1 MTGKLLVFDTETTAA
16 NPEEARIVSA
26 YLGLLAEDGSILTE
40 KEWIVQPDGWVI
52 PDEAAAIHG
61 ISTEDATERGAP
73 LEDVLREICQIIA
86 TQVGAFYAPLA
97 GQNLQYDLTL
107 LDREMKRLWPGSG
120 VQEVLG
126 EGVVLDS
133 LVIDKEIDKYR
144 KGKRILTAMTA
155 HYGVSLSE
163 EEAHGARA
171 DAVAAG
177 RVIQAM
183 ARHPKGGVLRALPLR
198 VLHQKQIQWKAD
210 QAASLQHYFR
220 TKGGEPDAV
229 VRGEWPYIPAAT
241 AA

>member
-1 MTGKLLVFDTETTAA
+1 MIGKLLTFDTETTSAD
-16 NPEEARIVSA
+16 PEEARIVSA
-26 YLGLLAEDGSILTE
+26 YLGLLAEDGRILLE
-40 KEWIVQPDGWVI
+40 KEWIVRPDGWVI

-61 ISTEDATERGAP
+61 ISTEEATERGAP
-73 LEDVLREICQIIA
+73 LEDVLRELCQIMSD
-86 TQVGAFYAPLA
+86 QVASLYAPLA

-107 LDREMKRLWPGSG
+107 LDREMKRLWPGSS

-126 EGVVLDS
+126 TGAVLDS

-144 KGKRILTAMTA
+144 KGKRILTTMAL
-155 HYGVSLSE
+155 HYGVGLSA

-183 ARHPKGGVLRALPLR
+183 TRHPKGGVLRALPPRL
-198 VLHQKQIQWKAD
+198 LHQKQVQWKAE